1 MTLEQA
7 VAYALNAEPAST
19 EQATEPRESE
29 SRPGARPAVRPAGL
43 TPREVEALRLIAE
56 GRTNKEIATELVISV
71 ATVERHI
78 FHIYAKIGAR
88 GRADAI
94 AYALRHGLA

>member
-7 VAYALNAEPAST
+7 VAYALNAEPTSA
-19 EQATEPRESE
+19 EQATEPPEGER
-29 SRPGARPAVRPAGL
+29 RAGARPAGL
-43 TPREVEALRLIAE
+43 TPREVEALRLIAA

-94 AYALRHGLA
+94 TYALRYGLV